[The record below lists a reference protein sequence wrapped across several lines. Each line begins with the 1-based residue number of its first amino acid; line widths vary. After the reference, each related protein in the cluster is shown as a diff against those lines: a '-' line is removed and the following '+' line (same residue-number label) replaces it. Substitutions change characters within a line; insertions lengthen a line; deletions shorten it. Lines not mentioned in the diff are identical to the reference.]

1 MRVLPKLWRLA
12 ALLIV
17 APGLSAA
24 GCAPAAERPTEPGSR
39 RAPAPRASAPEGR
52 ETGCVPD
59 RPDAGDAPAIDP
71 KIGAADG
78 GPLGPSTSRGAPH
91 PAITAALEAI
101 TKPLLVRDFD
111 ALAKPRHHKTAP
123 TQLAAAAGYVKS
135 ELGGLGFEVTTQ
147 RVTFRGG
154 AADNVIG
161 ERAGEDPSR
170 VVIVCAHYDAVRGTP
185 GADDNASGV
194 VGALGVARAAA
205 TARTTASVRVL
216 AFAFEEQGLVGSA
229 AYARSLSAADRARI
243 IGVLNLDMIAYRDA
257 RPGAQRNLLDL
268 GTIAEPGSA
277 GAGDFIAVL
286 GLTESPE
293 LFDALA
299 AARIYEP
306 GLRVETMAVPR
317 PLLGSASDLLRS
329 DHASFWEVKV
339 PAISIVDTAEMR
351 NPHYHRPTDTIASLD
366 LDFALGVTRWV
377 GAATLALAGVK
388 AGPAAG
394 ITPPRRDS
402 SDAGPPGS
410 R

>member
-1 MRVLPKLWRLA
+1 MRVLPKLLRLA

-17 APGLSAA
+17 GPGLSAAGCALAA
-24 GCAPAAERPTEPGSR
+24 GCAPAAERPTELGSR
-39 RAPAPRASAPEGR
+39 RAPAPPASAPEGR
-52 ETGCVPD
+52 ETGRAPGPPD
-59 RPDAGDAPAIDP
+59 VGECPAVDP
-71 KIGAADG
+71 RAGAADG
-78 GPLGPSTSRGAPH
+78 GPIGTSPPRGAPH
-91 PAITAALEAI
+91 PGITAALEAI

-111 ALAKPRHHKTAP
+111 ALAKPRHHRTAP
-123 TQLAAAAGYVKS
+123 AQLTAAAGYVKS

-147 RVTFRGG
+147 RVTFRGAA

-194 VGALGVARAAA
+194 VGALGIARAAA
-205 TARTTASVRVL
+205 TVRTTASVRVI

-257 RPGAQRNLLDL
+257 RPGSQRNMLDH

-277 GAGDFIAVL
+277 GAGDFIAAL

-306 GLRVETMAVPR
+306 GLRVETMTVPR

-329 DHASFWEVKV
+329 DHASFWEVNV
-339 PAISIVDTAEMR
+339 PALSIVDTAEMR

-366 LDFALGVTRWV
+366 LDFALSVTRWA

-388 AGPAAG
+388 AGPAA
-394 ITPPRRDS
+394 R
-402 SDAGPPGS
+402 AHE
-410 R
+410 